1 MTFPV
6 PIFVA
11 CKRRI
16 FLVKPC
22 YCENSKAQDKDG
34 ENDIQKNRLQIYDM
48 QISKVQKKYR

>member
-16 FLVKPC
+16 FPVKPC
-22 YCENSKAQDKDG
+22 YCENSKVQDIDG